1 MDILTPKQTRFL
13 SKLGERLR
21 SNGVNVSYTTRNY
34 YESERMLRLLGIRAT
49 VLGRWGGNMLEKAL
63 FSARRT
69 EAYVKLLAEMKPN
82 LVFTFGS
89 PEAARAS
96 FGLGIPHMMANDSPH
111 AEAVMRLTIP
121 LSKKLFAPW
130 VIPKA
135 AWIGFGIPEGDVVQY
150 RGLDQAAWM
159 KELKIA
165 DSGARPKDRL
175 SVIYRPEEFKAAYV
189 GNQEPS
195 SARVVGQTL
204 DILRTKLGRKVTLVV
219 LGRYGHSSMYHRLL
233 GSSVRIPRGPVDGIE
248 QLRVASTFLGCGGTM
263 TGEAALSGALTI
275 SLSPRPNAIERFL
288 MREKL
293 VFQPSS
299 ARDIAD
305 LILAFYEDDE
315 KSRQLREHASA
326 LLRKMEDPTEKICEF
341 LLKWKS

>member
-1 MDILTPKQTRFL
+1 MDILTPKQARFL

-21 SNGVNVSYTTRNY
+21 SNGVDVSYTTRGY

-49 VLGRWGGNMLEKAL
+49 MLGRWGGNMLEKAL

-69 EAYVKLLAEMKPN
+69 EAYVKLLAEIKPN

-96 FGLGIPHMMANDSPH
+96 YGLGIPHMMANDSPH

-121 LSKKLFAPW
+121 LSRKLFAPW

-135 AWIGFGIPEGDVVQY
+135 AWTGFGIPKDDVVQY
-150 RGLDQAAWM
+150 KGLDQAAWM

-165 DSGARPKDRL
+165 DSDARPKDRL
-175 SVIYRPEEFKAAYV
+175 FVIYRPEEFRAAYV
-189 GNQEPS
+189 GAQEPS
-195 SARVVGQTL
+195 SAKTVRQTL
-204 DILRTKLGRKVTLVV
+204 GILRTRLGRKVRVVV
-219 LGRYGHSSMYHRLL
+219 LARYGHSSMYHRLL
-233 GSSVRIPRGPVDGIE
+233 GSSVMIPRGPVDGVE
-248 QLRVASTFLGCGGTM
+248 QLRVASAFLGCGGTM

-305 LILAFYEDDE
+305 LILTFYDDE
-315 KSRQLREHASA
+315 KKSKQLRERASA
-326 LLRKMEDPTEKICEF
+326 LLRRMEDPTEKICEF
-341 LLKWKS
+341 LLKWRS